1 MQQIKLYAIMRYVA
15 REAKPQ
21 AFKSFQNLK
30 RILMRDGDKG
40 YFYIIFGYNATTPLS
55 NVSA

>member
-1 MQQIKLYAIMRYVA
+1 MRYVA
-15 REAKPQ
+15 REAKQ
-21 AFKSFQNLK
+21 QVFKRFHNLK

-40 YFYIIFGYNATTPLS
+40 YFYIIFGYNAITPLS

>member
-1 MQQIKLYAIMRYVA
+1 MRYVA

-21 AFKSFQNLK
+21 VFKRFHNLK

-40 YFYIIFGYNATTPLS
+40 YFYIIFGYNAITPLS